1 MPTPSPSQSDKPQPV
16 SFFSWQTL
24 FTVLKSLSSVLN
36 LILHLWLMIQP
47 GGASPHQK
55 TPTPA

>member
-1 MPTPSPSQSDKPQPV
+1 MPNPSPSQSDKPQPA

-36 LILHLWLMIQP
+36 LILRLWLMMQP

-55 TPTPA
+55 TTTPA